1 MKKLVLSA
9 AVAFFAT
16 ASAMAQTN
24 VDNSTQSGSNQQGIT
39 DQTGNANNNT
49 LMQSG
54 SGHLSDVKQDGSL
67 NIASTTQSGSG
78 SDTEQCIDRKPGK
91 E

>member
-24 VDNSTQSGSNQQGIT
+24 VDTSTQT
-39 DQTGNANNNT
+39 
-49 LMQSG
+49 G
-54 SGHLSDVKQDGSL
+54 SGHNG
-67 NIASTTQSGSG
+67 STTQTGSANSNILNQG
-78 SDTEQCIDRKPGK
+78 QITSILIIINKATKKVKPNKIIYGMMQRFFLLSALLS
-91 E
+91 